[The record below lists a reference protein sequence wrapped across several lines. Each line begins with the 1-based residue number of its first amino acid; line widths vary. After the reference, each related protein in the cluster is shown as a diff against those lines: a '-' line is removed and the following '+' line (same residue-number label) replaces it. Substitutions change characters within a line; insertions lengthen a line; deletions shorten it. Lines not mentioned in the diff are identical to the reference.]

1 MKNFL
6 IVLLDEMIFRPAVA
20 VINWKPSKKK
30 HCECCHKD
38 TDCLVYF
45 EEIPV
50 SKYPHQP
57 SDYDW
62 PTIDRLKRSEWRGK
76 NYGM

>member
-6 IVLLDEMIFRPAVA
+6 VVLLDEMIFRPAVA
-20 VINWKPSKKK
+20 IINWKPSQK
-30 HCECCHKD
+30 HCACCHKD

-45 EEIPV
+45 KQTPV
-50 SKYPHQP
+50 KHQP

-62 PTIDRLKRSEWRGK
+62 PTIDRMKRSDWRGE